1 MEFLTTELVQMI
13 IANAPA
19 VVVLMWLSY
28 ALRTDLQKCVAKQA
42 ETMDRL
48 LDHLGVT
55 DETPN
60 SR

>member
-1 MEFLTTELVQMI
+1 MEFLSAELLQMI
-13 IANAPA
+13 VANAPA

-28 ALRTDLQKCVAKQA
+28 ALRTDLQKCVQKQS
-42 ETMDRL
+42 EIMDRL
-48 LDHLGVT
+48 LDHLGVS